1 MIEAPEIEA
10 AGIELEF
17 KMWAMSIITMLLTA
31 GVAFYLRFLAALLKD
46 SKWHLVPFRVRLHF
60 AKRQSGRPHYWKVS
74 DSRAA
79 RPILELRA
87 NATLNDS
94 ERTVF

>member
-1 MIEAPEIEA
+1 MRCLKSRT

-17 KMWAMSIITMLLTA
+17 KMWAMSMITMLLTA